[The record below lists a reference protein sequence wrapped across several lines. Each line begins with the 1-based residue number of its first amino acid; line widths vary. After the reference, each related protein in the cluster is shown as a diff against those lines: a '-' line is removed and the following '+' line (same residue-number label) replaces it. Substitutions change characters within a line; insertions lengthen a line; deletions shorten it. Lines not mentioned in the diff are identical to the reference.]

1 MHFKPLIIIFIS
13 VIALC
18 SCGGTYHAYYET
30 LKIALKEPK
39 NASLSLDDVKVSK
52 TDIMSV
58 IRGDRP
64 TAVMALAYLENGKHK
79 WLSSDNALL
88 VLEKGRIVRTI
99 GFERDLLHVS
109 NSFADPL
116 KRSHHHLANQQW
128 KMALD
133 WENDEYGYPV
143 TSTFGQPKS
152 EALTILT
159 KSIDSIRF
167 TETLR
172 FEAPSEYIQTK
183 HEWHNYYWYEKT
195 TGTLIKSKQTLS
207 PLSEPIEMTYLS
219 RIARLD

>member
-1 MHFKPLIIIFIS
+1 MHFKPLIFVFMS
-13 VIALC
+13 VITLC

-39 NASLSLDDVKVSK
+39 NATLNLDEVKKSK
-52 TDIMSV
+52 IDIMSV

-64 TAVMALAYLENGKHK
+64 SAVMALAYLENGTHK
-79 WLSSDNALL
+79 WVSGDNAML
-88 VLEKGRIVRTI
+88 VLEKGRIIRTI
-99 GFERDLLHVS
+99 GFERDLIHTS

-116 KRSHHHLANQQW
+116 KLPHHQLANQQW

-143 TSTFGQPKS
+143 TSVFAKPTS
-152 EALTILT
+152 EELTILS
-159 KSIDSIRF
+159 KSIESIRF

-172 FEAPSEYIQTK
+172 FEAPSDYIQTTQ
-183 HEWHNYYWYEKT
+183 EWHNYYWYDKT

-219 RIARLD
+219 RIARLK